1 MDMGIWTQI
10 GLGVVALIILL
21 LFAPGI
27 KKAMQQSQQAEK
39 DWKGVLVPIAVVILF
54 VMLLIA
60 LVK

>member
-1 MDMGIWTQI
+1 MDYGIWTQI
-10 GLGVVALIILL
+10 GLGVIALIMVL

-39 DWKGVLVPIAVVILF
+39 DWKGVLLPIVVVIAF
-54 VMLLIA
+54 VLLLIA